1 LFSQRVLKNIEL
13 KGIDRS
19 PFADIEVKQPSLRYR
34 SEIDFEKL
42 LKAASTE
49 LAPKVPT
56 PSPATIRTPP
66 RGANRKSKAK
76 SRRGRAYEYEQE
88 VRFVLAAD
96 PVHLENNGGIVRK
109 VSSSLLIDE
118 IFISPYIPLT
128 EAIAIRD
135 LIVEICPFL
144 SLKKVKISS
153 LLDRERP
160 EMRRICIGSPLGLS
174 F

>member
-1 LFSQRVLKNIEL
+1 
-13 KGIDRS
+13 
-19 PFADIEVKQPSLRYR
+19 
-34 SEIDFEKL
+34 
-42 LKAASTE
+42 
-49 LAPKVPT
+49 
-56 PSPATIRTPP
+56 
-66 RGANRKSKAK
+66 
-76 SRRGRAYEYEQE
+76 
-88 VRFVLAAD
+88 VLAAD

-160 EMRRICIGSPLGLS
+160 EMRENLYWIATGVDFLAGGSLDPLINVDKEKDQKGEVQPLPKITLEV
-174 F
+174 